1 MSTDGI
7 SPSTNGV
14 SLAGKVAVITGAS
27 SGIGRSLAQRLSDL
41 GVRLG
46 LGARHPGKL
55 DLPDAIEVACDVRDA
70 GQVQDLVDRTA
81 DRFGHIDILVA
92 NAGVG
97 SYHQFLETPPGD
109 IEEMI
114 DTNLKGTIYLYRAG
128 LPHLIERGEGDLIT
142 VSSEAGR
149 RGFAGEAVYSASKF
163 GQLGLTRG
171 LDNELRTLGVRATT
185 VCPGGVATNF
195 AMGEKRGRTPESVA
209 SAHMLEAEDVSD
221 LIVYVLT
228 RPRRMRVLET
238 ALRAVSEAS
247 WG

>member
-1 MSTDGI
+1 MSTDEI

-27 SGIGRSLAQRLSDL
+27 SGIGKSLAQRLSDL
-41 GVRLG
+41 GVKLG
-46 LGARHPGKL
+46 LGARHASDLG
-55 DLPDAIEVACDVRDA
+55 LPDAVGVACDVRDA
-70 GQVQDLVDRTA
+70 KQVQNLVARTV
-81 DRFGHIDILVA
+81 DRFGHLDILVA

-128 LPHLIERGEGDLIT
+128 LPHLVEQGEGDLIT

-171 LDNELRTLGVRATT
+171 LDNELRVLGIRATT

-195 AMGEKRGRTPESVA
+195 AMDGDRGRTPESVA
-209 SAHMLEAEDVSD
+209 AAHMMEAEDVSD
-221 LIVYVLT
+221 LIVYILT